1 MTPSYSFIIPVYNR
15 PDEIRELLESLAKQT
30 YSSAFEV
37 VVVEDG
43 SEDDAKEVVDTF
55 QGNLTISYIFKDNS
69 GPGDSRNEGMRKAR
83 GDYFIIL
90 DSDCVLPPNYL
101 EIVDRSLDLEFV
113 HCFGGPDS
121 DTDEFTTVQRAI
133 NYSMTSPLTTGGLR
147 GGKRSLTRFQP
158 RSFNMGLSKEAFQ
171 RSGGFGKIHPGEDPD
186 LVIRLW
192 KLGYATRLFPDAVVF
207 HKRRIDFKSFLR
219 QVYRFGVVRAILN
232 SWHPETQ
239 SLMYWLPTI
248 FIAGILDMVFYGII
262 GWPMVTFALSMVYIT
277 YLLLIFFHSLFTTG
291 NFLAALLS
299 PFTTIL
305 QFIGYGW
312 GFIKSTFLVNFIRK
326 KPQSVFPGFFFKD

>member
-15 PDEIRELLESLAKQT
+15 PGEIRELLESLAAQT
-30 YSSAFEV
+30 YASPFEV
-37 VVVEDG
+37 VVIEDG
-43 SEDDAKEVVDTF
+43 SEIDCKEVVDTF
-55 QGNLTISYIFKDNS
+55 QGNLNVSYIFKENT
-69 GPGDSRNEGMRKAR
+69 GPGDSRNVGMQKAR

-90 DSDCVLPPNYL
+90 DSDCVLPRRYL
-101 EIVDRSLDLEFV
+101 EIVDQSLHSEFV

-121 DTDEFTTVQRAI
+121 DMEEFTPIQRAI

-158 RSFNMGLSKEAFQ
+158 RSFNMGLSQEAFR
-171 RSGGFGKIHPGEDPD
+171 RSGGFGRIHPGEDPD

-192 KLGYATRLFPDAVVF
+192 KLGYATRLFPEAVVY
-207 HKRRIDFKSFLR
+207 HKRRIDFSSFLK
-219 QVYRFGVVRAILN
+219 QVYRFGIVRAILN

-239 SLMYWLPTI
+239 HFMYWLPTL
-248 FIAGILDMVFYGII
+248 FCAGILDLVFYSAI
-262 GWPMVTFALSMVYIT
+262 GWPMLSLAMSMVYVT

-305 QFIGYGW
+305 QFMGYGW
-312 GFIKSTFLVNFIRK
+312 GFIKSTFLINFIRK
-326 KPQSVFPGFFFKD
+326 KPQSIFPELFF